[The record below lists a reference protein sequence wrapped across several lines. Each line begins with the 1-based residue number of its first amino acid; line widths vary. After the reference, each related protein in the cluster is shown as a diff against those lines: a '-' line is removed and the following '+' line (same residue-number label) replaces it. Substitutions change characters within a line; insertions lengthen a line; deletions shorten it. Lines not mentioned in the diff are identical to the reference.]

1 MRTGKHRRN
10 IEFELGDFVY
20 LNLRPYNLPSLANR
34 INQKLSRHFYGPFK
48 VVCGIGQWLMKWL
61 H

>member
-20 LNLRPYNLPSLANR
+20 LNLRPYNLTSLANR
-34 INQKLSRHFYGPFK
+34 INQELSRCFYGPFK
-48 VVCGIGQWLMKWL
+48 VVRRIGK
-61 H
+61 